1 MKKVLFSI
9 LTVAALLIGMTGTV
23 FAAGPVEYTID
34 VRNRTGQSVELN
46 YTGADQVIHT
56 TAIPAGVTTLTLKEG
71 TYGYWADPK
80 CGHISGSMNI
90 SQQSSILWISCD
102 ASVPALKIT
111 KSTGPASYT
120 LTTIYDNC
128 DGFVYG
134 YNVYDW
140 DEPFTACES
149 YGYFCFNTPAT
160 EGDSYFA
167 SVWYDGNGYP
177 YQYYQ
182 AGLNPADGCG
192 FENAGEGFYYTSN
205 SLEHCE

>member
-1 MKKVLFSI
+1 MKKYLFTLI
-9 LTVAALLIGMTGTV
+9 VVTALMIGLTGTV

-46 YTGADQVIHT
+46 YTGADQIIHT
-56 TAIPAGVTTLTLKEG
+56 TTIPAGVTSLTLTEG

-111 KSTGPASYT
+111 KSVGPQS
-120 LTTIYDNC
+120 LTTIYQNC
-128 DGFVYG
+128 DGFAYG

-140 DEPFTACES
+140 NEPYDAWLS
-149 YGYFCFNTPAT
+149 YGHFCFDAPAV
-160 EGDSYFA
+160 EGD
-167 SVWYDGNGYP
+167 
-177 YQYYQ
+177 YYQ
-182 AGLNPADGCG
+182 ASVYFDGNAYDYEYYPTGLNPSDGCG
-192 FENAGEGFYYTSN
+192 FENAGEGFYFTYTPGVHD
-205 SLEHCE
+205 HCK